1 MTDELIN
8 DLIFLH
14 DVMFD
19 DEALFTKKINEM
31 RKKYN
36 LTHQQL
42 LNLLIDFVDKRIE
55 KIENHLDNLD
65 VKKNIVVLF

>member
-65 VKKNIVVLF
+65 VKKI

>member
-55 KIENHLDNLD
+55 KIENYLDNLD
-65 VKKNIVVLF
+65 VKKI